1 MLLNSTVEGIDI
13 MSLALSSLLTSLLT
27 LIDSSSISLPKSNCC
42 LFINQPINLKY
53 SVRATSI
60 SERKSSFQTTEE
72 IANQVTVRILSKE
85 SSGSGVIISRQGET
99 YTVLT
104 NEHVLKNAKDK
115 DYRILTVDGLIHS
128 SILVKNA
135 MFVGADLAIVKFNTN
150 NNYQVVALGDSSSL
164 SLDDPVYAA
173 GFPNYYFPID
183 SNVVEATYN
192 WGRRA
197 FRLTVGDVR
206 MLPLKSLREGYGLGY
221 TNEVVDGMSGGPVL
235 NQKGELV
242 GINGKL
248 KYSLQE
254 EEGYLFID
262 GTRPSQHLF
271 EQMRS
276 LSWAIPSSSFV
287 QFLSIL

>member
-1 MLLNSTVEGIDI
+1 MIERINI
-13 MSLALSSLLTSLLT
+13 MSLDLSSLLTSLLT
-27 LIDSSSISLPKSNCC
+27 LIDSSSISLHKSDCC
-42 LFINQPINLKY
+42 LFTNQPTDLKY
-53 SVRATSI
+53 SIKETSL
-60 SERKSSFQTTEE
+60 SERKSSFQTSEE

-85 SSGSGVIISRQGET
+85 SSGSGVIISRQGQT

-104 NEHVLKNAKDK
+104 NEHVLENARDK

-128 SILVKNA
+128 SVLVKEV
-135 MFVGADLAIVKFNTN
+135 MFAGADLAIVKFNTNTN

-173 GFPNYYFPID
+173 GFPNYYFPKD
-183 SNVVEATYN
+183 SNTVEATYN

-197 FRLTVGDVR
+197 FRLTVGDVG

-248 KYSLQE
+248 KYSLQGE
-254 EEGYLFID
+254 GGYLFTD
-262 GTRPSQHLF
+262 GTKPSQHLF
-271 EQMRS
+271 EQMQS

-287 QFLSIL
+287 QLLSIR